1 MGKKGVVVLGVTG
14 GIAAYKAADLV
25 SRLKKADFDVHVIL
39 TKHGREFVTETT
51 FQSLSQNP
59 VYIDMFDIP
68 QWNTEHISLAKRAD
82 VFVIAP
88 ATANIIGK
96 VSSGIADDLL
106 STTLMATKAPVLFA
120 PAMNTNMYENPI
132 VQRNI
137 LKLRELGYNFIEPN
151 EGRLACGDVGRGK
164 MSEPIEILER
174 IEEILKKKGNSKK
187 LEGKKV
193 LVTAGPTREPLDPFR
208 FITNYSSGKMGY
220 AIAEASRD
228 EGAEVILV
236 TGPTALPHPTGMEVI
251 EIETAVQMH
260 ETVIKYFNDVDVV
273 IKAAAVSDYRPIS
286 YSNHKIKKTDIK
298 SIELVKNPDILKE
311 LGTVKKHQILVG
323 FAAETKD
330 LREYGKEKLESK
342 NLDMIVVNQIGN
354 ENTGFATDNNRIQ
367 ILDKGGIWEEFPVL
381 SKVQCSEVIIE
392 KVTEKFKQAP

>member
-25 SRLKKADFDVHVIL
+25 SRLKKADFEVHVIL

-59 VYIDMFDIP
+59 VYMDMFDIP

-82 VFVIAP
+82 IFVVAP

-96 VSSGIADDLL
+96 VNSGIADDLL
-106 STTLMATKAPVLFA
+106 STTIMATKAPVLFA

-137 LKLRELGYNFIEPN
+137 ASLKDLGYNFIEPN
-151 EGRLACGDVGRGK
+151 EGRLACGDVGKGK

-174 IEEILKKKGNSKK
+174 IEEIIKKKDKPLRLK
-187 LEGKKV
+187 GKKI

-220 AIAEASRD
+220 AIAEAVRD
-228 EGAEVILV
+228 EGAEVSLV
-236 TGPTALPHPTGMEVI
+236 TGPTNLPRPKGIEII
-251 EIETAVQMH
+251 EIETALQMYDMVL
-260 ETVIKYFNDVDVV
+260 ERFDDLD
-273 IKAAAVSDYRPIS
+273 DYKPS
-286 YSNHKIKKTDIK
+286 TYSNQKIKKTTMD
-298 SIELVKNPDILKE
+298 SMELVKNPDILRE
-311 LGTVKKHQILVG
+311 LGRLKKHQVLVG
-323 FAAETKD
+323 FAAETQD
-330 LREYGKEKLESK
+330 LKQYAQEKLQSK
-342 NLDMIVVNQIGN
+342 NLDLIVVNQIGS
-354 ENTGFATDNNRIQ
+354 ENTGFGADTNIIYILENN
-367 ILDKGGIWEEFPVL
+367 GTWNEFPL
-381 SKVQCSEVIIE
+381 LQKSQCARII
-392 KVTEKFKQAP
+392 TEKIIDKLKQVL

>member
-59 VYIDMFDIP
+59 VYMDMFDIP

-82 VFVIAP
+82 IFVVAP

-132 VQRNI
+132 VQNNI
-137 LKLRELGYNFIEPN
+137 SKLKELGYNFIEPN
-151 EGRLACGDVGRGK
+151 EGRLACGDVGKGK
-164 MSEPIEILER
+164 MSEPVEILEH
-174 IEEILKKKGNSKK
+174 IEETLKKRRNPKK
-187 LEGKKV
+187 LEGKRV

-220 AIAEASRD
+220 ALAEASRD

-236 TGPTALPHPTGMEVI
+236 TGPTALPCPIGMEVI

-260 ETVIKYFNDVDVV
+260 EEVLKHFHKVDVV

-286 YSNHKIKKTDIK
+286 YSNHKIKKSTMNN
-298 SIELVKNPDILKE
+298 IELVKNPDILKE
-311 LGTVKKHQILVG
+311 LGIVKKHQLLVG
-323 FAAETKD
+323 FAAETQD
-330 LREYGKEKLESK
+330 LREYGKEKLEDK

-354 ENTGFATDNNRIQ
+354 ESTGFATDNNSIQ
-367 ILDKGGIWEEFPVL
+367 ILHKNGTWEEFPML
-381 SKVQCSEVIIE
+381 SKAQCSKIIIDKVIDKI
-392 KVTEKFKQAP
+392 KQAH